1 MRFSLIMGC
10 LLGVLALGAVST
22 DYSGTALA
30 EESIK
35 AACPT
40 CVDKDVLRKGMGMTP
55 LEKTMSCPDCKDK
68 GTEHACEKCSLEQ
81 LNCPKCKKVVAA
93 VEREPARAACPSCG
107 EKVILSK
114 GMGVMPLEKS
124 MSCPDCK
131 DKGIEHACE
140 KCSLERLNCSKCKK
154 AIAAVEREPARAVC
168 SSCGEKT
175 TLSKGMGIMPLE
187 KAMSCPD
194 CKGKDAAH
202 VCKTCS
208 EETLACPRCKGA

>member
-1 MRFSLIMGC
+1 MKIGVIMGC
-10 LLGVLALGAVST
+10 LLGILAMGAIST

-40 CVDKDVLRKGMGMTP
+40 CVDKDVLRKGMAMTP

-81 LNCPKCKKVVAA
+81 LNCSKCMKVIAA
-93 VEREPARAACPSCG
+93 AEREPARAACPT
-107 EKVILSK
+107 
-114 GMGVMPLEKS
+114 
-124 MSCPDCK
+124 
-131 DKGIEHACE
+131 
-140 KCSLERLNCSKCKK
+140 
-154 AIAAVEREPARAVC
+154 
-168 SSCGEKT
+168 CGEKT
-175 TLSKGMGIMPLE
+175 TLCKGMGMMSLE
-187 KAMSCPD
+187 KAMVCPD
-194 CKGKDAAH
+194 CKGKDVAH